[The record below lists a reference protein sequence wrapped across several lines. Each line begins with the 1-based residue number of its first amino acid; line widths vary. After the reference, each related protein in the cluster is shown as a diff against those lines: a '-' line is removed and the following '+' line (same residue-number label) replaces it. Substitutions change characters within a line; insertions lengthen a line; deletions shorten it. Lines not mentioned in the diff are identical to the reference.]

1 MASKLSTLLLLAAVL
16 GAASASRAIEEP
28 SGRQLLQ
35 APTSADCDR
44 SVKHCTACRYQF
56 YRGTVTKA
64 ICTKCDTGYTVKA
77 SGRACYCAPGYYTTE
92 NTAVSGQTGF
102 TCIPCDYNNVC
113 PGAKITAES
122 STAFAAC
129 GANKITTTQF
139 AKSDREC
146 VVKPGFGWG
155 TGDTSAACDAGFY
168 NPGYNTR
175 KCTKC
180 PGDLTTLGT
189 NSNSTQ
195 DCQAPIGSYYLRG
208 KAVACA
214 RGTYKTF
221 VGNQDCTS
229 CPTGVTTV
237 AGEVGK
243 TASSDCTV
251 LLPGYQFASA
261 PTVGTTDA
269 TECAQDSYRVGE
281 VSFDGSTAVTCTACG
296 NNLTTLANVTKAT
309 SPDACLAPPG
319 YGWAAGG
326 TNGAGVATLCPLGSY
341 NPGYNREPCVKCGNG
356 TITTAA
362 PGATSA
368 DQCYTPAGHGNKR
381 DAVSGVLEGYECPLN
396 TYGRP
401 NNTFGLVD
409 VECTKCLENTHTNQ
423 TASTRASQ
431 CLTNAGYGY
440 DNGAVNQCAY
450 GYYNPGDNQNPCTY
464 CGDGFNT
471 TNSANATSG
480 ELGSDAAS
488 DCKIDFGYHLFG
500 SSASIEPCL
509 RGFYKGF
516 IGNGSCS
523 QCPAG
528 TSTTITMAAVAQ
540 TDCDTCRPGF
550 GTGTADGKIALG
562 SLSNSSCSLCAS
574 GTYSPGFTQG
584 GANCTA
590 CPTTQNFTGTMVSRR
605 GTFTPE
611 DCFGQFITD
620 PTNEQ
625 TFTAWDFIYHPPG
638 TNLTYKS
645 LYTSLSAC
653 QTNCGLDNSC
663 QYMVFYKTG
672 GADGDGIN
680 KCYWRTVGT
689 DISAIQ
695 ITGDGTAAW
704 WDNPTENIVLFEI
717 KEGAYVVYPKVLGET
732 IGVTIS
738 LIGSPSTTN
747 FKAMRTACDLDATC
761 IGLTHDIGGVWRAFG
776 GSLFEDTIGKIR
788 VVGTAINSWIAEPTG
803 TEENEGWSSVP
814 LIG

>member
-1 MASKLSTLLLLAAVL
+1 
-16 GAASASRAIEEP
+16 
-28 SGRQLLQ
+28 
-35 APTSADCDR
+35 
-44 SVKHCTACRYQF
+44 
-56 YRGTVTKA
+56 
-64 ICTKCDTGYTVKA
+64 
-77 SGRACYCAPGYYTTE
+77 
-92 NTAVSGQTGF
+92 
-102 TCIPCDYNNVC
+102 
-113 PGAKITAES
+113 
-122 STAFAAC
+122 
-129 GANKITTTQF
+129 
-139 AKSDREC
+139 
-146 VVKPGFGWG
+146 
-155 TGDTSAACDAGFY
+155 
-168 NPGYNTR
+168 
-175 KCTKC
+175 
-180 PGDLTTLGT
+180 
-189 NSNSTQ
+189 
-195 DCQAPIGSYYLRG
+195 
-208 KAVACA
+208 
-214 RGTYKTF
+214 
-221 VGNQDCTS
+221 
-229 CPTGVTTV
+229 
-237 AGEVGK
+237 
-243 TASSDCTV
+243 V

-423 TASTRASQ
+423 VGLCFRFGGGSPDWWTGWGEKRGCFSTLLASFHA
-431 CLTNAGYGY
+431 CVALINAHPAFP
-440 DNGAVNQCAY
+440 DCCCSSPQSAPTKHCAY

-605 GTFTPE
+605 VRG
-611 DCFGQFITD
+611 
-620 PTNEQ
+620 
-625 TFTAWDFIYHPPG
+625 AWRQQKHSHRVALSKCPKWHP
-638 TNLTYKS
+638 L
-645 LYTSLSAC
+645 
-653 QTNCGLDNSC
+653 
-663 QYMVFYKTG
+663 
-672 GADGDGIN
+672 
-680 KCYWRTVGT
+680 
-689 DISAIQ
+689 
-695 ITGDGTAAW
+695 
-704 WDNPTENIVLFEI
+704 
-717 KEGAYVVYPKVLGET
+717 
-732 IGVTIS
+732 
-738 LIGSPSTTN
+738 
-747 FKAMRTACDLDATC
+747 
-761 IGLTHDIGGVWRAFG
+761 
-776 GSLFEDTIGKIR
+776 
-788 VVGTAINSWIAEPTG
+788 
-803 TEENEGWSSVP
+803 
-814 LIG
+814 